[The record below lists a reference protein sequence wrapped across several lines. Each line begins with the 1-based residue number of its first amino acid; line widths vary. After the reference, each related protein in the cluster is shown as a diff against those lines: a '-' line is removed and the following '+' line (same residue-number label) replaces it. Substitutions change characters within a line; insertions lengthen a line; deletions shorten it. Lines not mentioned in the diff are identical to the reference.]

1 MRTNLPCD
9 WHSLE
14 TKMEDQPV
22 IKLCGV
28 SLPKKFERMLEKY
41 GDNPTAMRDAGIAY
55 DIDQIV
61 DLISQGVDGI
71 HLYTM
76 NKPYVAQ
83 KICEAVARLL
93 AA

>member
-1 MRTNLPCD
+1 
-9 WHSLE
+9 
-14 TKMEDQPV
+14 
-22 IKLCGV
+22 
-28 SLPKKFERMLEKY
+28 
-41 GDNPTAMRDAGIAY
+41 MRDAGIAY
-55 DIDQIV
+55 AIDQIV